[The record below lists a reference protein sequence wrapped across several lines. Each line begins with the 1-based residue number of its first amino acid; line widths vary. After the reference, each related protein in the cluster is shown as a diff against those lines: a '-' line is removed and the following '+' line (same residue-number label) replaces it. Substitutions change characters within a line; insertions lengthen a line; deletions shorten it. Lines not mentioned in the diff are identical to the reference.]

1 MNSYD
6 DKTTGLENTSHPA
19 NDIEVFDEEIQSPQ
33 EIWIENKLEE
43 IKNIKKLWENM
54 ERRYNDAVMFTA
66 SANED
71 TDSVVEYIKLKGT
84 LTHRLN
90 KL

>member
-19 NDIEVFDEEIQSPQ
+19 LDIEVFEEEIYSPQ
-33 EIWIENKLEE
+33 EIWIDNKLEE

-54 ERRYNDAVMFTA
+54 ERRFNESVMFIA

-71 TDSVVEYIKLKGT
+71 SDSVIEYIKLKST
-84 LTHRLN
+84 LTYRLN

>member
-1 MNSYD
+1 MNGYD
-6 DKTTGLENTSHPA
+6 DKTTGLENPSHPA

-43 IKNIKKLWENM
+43 IKNIKKLWANM
-54 ERRYNDAVMFTA
+54 ERIFNESVMLIA

-71 TDSVVEYIKLKGT
+71 NDSVIEYIKLKAT

>member
-6 DKTTGLENTSHPA
+6 DKTTGLENPSHPA
-19 NDIEVFDEEIQSPQ
+19 VNIEVFDEEIYSPQ

-43 IKNIKKLWENM
+43 IKNIKKLWDNM
-54 ERRYNDAVMFTA
+54 ERRFNESVMLIA

-71 TDSVVEYIKLKGT
+71 NDSVIEYIKLKAT

-90 KL
+90 RL

>member
-6 DKTTGLENTSHPA
+6 DKTTGLENPSNPA
-19 NDIEVFDEEIQSPQ
+19 NEIEVFDEEIYSPQ
-33 EIWIENKLEE
+33 EIWIENNLEE

-54 ERRYNDAVMFTA
+54 ERRYNESAMFIA
-66 SANED
+66 SLNED
-71 TDSVVEYIKLKGT
+71 TDSVIEYIKLKAT

-90 KL
+90 RL

>member
-6 DKTTGLENTSHPA
+6 DKTTGLENNSHPA
-19 NDIEVFDEEIQSPQ
+19 LEIEVFDEEIYSPQ

-54 ERRYNDAVMFTA
+54 ERRYNESDMFIA
-66 SANED
+66 SVNED
-71 TDSVVEYIKLKGT
+71 TDSVMEYVKLKGT